1 MPHPNTQRELA
12 DLVDNSLKHE
22 IRAGYTHR
30 FITLMFVTVGERVF
44 CRRYTYG
51 EPSWHSVFQTDPAGQ
66 VKLDKTIV
74 NIEARV
80 PRDLDEIVPD
90 VDQAYADAL
99 KKLGASYMLAGAT
112 EPRARLSTMEI
123 RLAEP
128 AAGVPQC
135 LPEPRYLKSS
145 ASPPG
150 LEPGAYCLGG
160 SRSIHLS
167 YGDRSTGVETV

>member
-1 MPHPNTQRELA
+1 MSSLLETALEIPRLLFGQVLRPIRIAMRGPMPHPKTQRELA

-66 VKLDKTIV
+66 VKLDKTVV

-80 PRDLDEIVPD
+80 PQDLDGIVPD

-112 EPRARLSTMEI
+112 QPRAQESTMEV

-128 AAGVPQC
+128 PAGTP
-135 LPEPRYLKSS
+135 
-145 ASPPG
+145 
-150 LEPGAYCLGG
+150 
-160 SRSIHLS
+160 
-167 YGDRSTGVETV
+167 

>member
-1 MPHPNTQRELA
+1 MSTLLENALGIPRLLAGQALRPIRIAMRGPMPHPTTQRELA

-30 FITLMFVTVGERVF
+30 FITLMFVTVGGRVF

-66 VKLDKTIV
+66 VELDKTVV

-80 PRDLDEIVPD
+80 PQDLDEIVPD

-99 KKLGASYMLAGAT
+99 KRLGAGYMLAGGTAL
-112 EPRARLSTMEI
+112 RARESTMEI

-128 AAGVPQC
+128 
-135 LPEPRYLKSS
+135 S
-145 ASPPG
+145 ASMP
-150 LEPGAYCLGG
+150 
-160 SRSIHLS
+160 
-167 YGDRSTGVETV
+167 

>member
-1 MPHPNTQRELA
+1 MPSLLETALELPRLLAGQALRPIGIAMRGPAPRPKNQRELA
-12 DLVDNSLKHE
+12 DLVDISLKHQ

-51 EPSWHSVFQTDPAGQ
+51 EPSWHSVFRTDPAGQ
-66 VKLDKTIV
+66 VKLDKTVV

-80 PRDLDEIVPD
+80 PRDLDELVPD

-99 KKLGASYMLAGAT
+99 KKRGASYMLAGAT
-112 EPRARLSTMEI
+112 EPRAQESTMEV

-128 AAGVPQC
+128 P
-135 LPEPRYLKSS
+135 
-145 ASPPG
+145 ASTP
-150 LEPGAYCLGG
+150 
-160 SRSIHLS
+160 
-167 YGDRSTGVETV
+167 